1 MTVRTAV
8 VLDDHLV
15 VISTW
20 QRRGTVAAAIP

>member
-8 VLDDHLV
+8 VLDDQLA

-20 QRRGTVAAAIP
+20 QRRGIVAAAIP